1 MSNKIKAKRIGDV
14 QLVENK
20 NKHFA
25 ANSKYNYIR
34 VQDINET
41 ELHLLFTDNE
51 IKRAKERALKNP
63 EDLPEVSWIR
73 NLFD

>member
-1 MSNKIKAKRIGDV
+1 MSNKIKAKRIGDI
-14 QLVENK
+14 QPVENK
-20 NKHFA
+20 DKHFA

-34 VQDINET
+34 VQDETKT

-51 IKRAKERALKNP
+51 IKRAKERANKNT

-73 NLFD
+73 NIFD